1 MNAISLKTYPKTS
14 EEISSLDILKMG
26 NSFQLPG
33 NIESYFLPG
42 PGGVDRKWAP
52 GPRNNS
58 DKELT
63 GRLREGAW

>member
-1 MNAISLKTYPKTS
+1 
-14 EEISSLDILKMG
+14 MG

-63 GRLREGAW
+63 GRLGEGAW